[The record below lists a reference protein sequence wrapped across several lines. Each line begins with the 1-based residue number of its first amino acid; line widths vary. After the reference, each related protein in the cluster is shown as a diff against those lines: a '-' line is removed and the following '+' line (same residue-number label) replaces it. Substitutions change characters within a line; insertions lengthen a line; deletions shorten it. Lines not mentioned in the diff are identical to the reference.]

1 MQSAAPPVR
10 REHVPLGIAYMV
22 GATLLFSAAGAIT
35 KWTIA
40 TYPVGEVG
48 FVRQVFST
56 LLCTMMILPRTG
68 MAVFRTRRPG
78 AHAMRG
84 LSQFTSQMCL
94 IIALTMM
101 PLGSAMSIS
110 FSAPLFAVMIAVVF
124 FGERVGIHRAAAL
137 LVGFAGVLLITEP
150 RGGAVELGAV
160 FALLN
165 AIIYASVTVA
175 VRRMSA
181 TESADT
187 LTMYQMVALTLLMAA
202 LLPLGWKTPTSFDLG
217 LLALCGL
224 SNGLGQ
230 FWWTKA
236 LSLAPAPAIMPF
248 YYLSLAW
255 AIGFGFLIW
264 GDVPSHALIMGAG
277 VIVVSGLYLIW
288 QETIERRRTVA
299 LRQRSIEAE
308 TGK

>member
-1 MQSAAPPVR
+1 MQKTAPPVR

-35 KWTIA
+35 KWALA
-40 TYPVGEVG
+40 TYPAGEVG

-56 LLCTMMILPRTG
+56 LLCSVMILPRTG
-68 MAVFRTRRPG
+68 FAVFHTRRPG

-84 LSQFTSQMCL
+84 LSQFISQMCL

-110 FSAPLFAVMIAVVF
+110 FSAPLFAVLIAVVF
-124 FGERVGIHRAAAL
+124 FGERVGIHRALAL
-137 LVGFAGVLLITEP
+137 LVGFVGVLLITDP
-150 RGGAVELGAV
+150 HGADGLRLGAM

-175 VRRMSA
+175 VRRMSS

-187 LTMYQMVALTLLMAA
+187 LTMYQMVALLLLMAS
-202 LLPLGWKTPTSFDLG
+202 LLPLGYVQPTPFDLG
-217 LLALCGL
+217 LLAVCGF

-264 GDVPSHALIMGAG
+264 GDVPSQSLIAGAA

-288 QETIERRRTVA
+288 RETIERK
-299 LRQRSIEAE
+299 RSLQGLNLTAE
-308 TGK
+308 ER

>member
-1 MQSAAPPVR
+1 MQTSVPPAR
-10 REHVPLGIAYMV
+10 REHVPLGIAYMI

-35 KWTIA
+35 KWSLE
-40 TYPVGEVG
+40 TYPAGEVG

-56 LLCTMMILPRTG
+56 LLCTAMILPRTG
-68 MAVFRTRRPG
+68 LAVFRTARPG
-78 AHAMRG
+78 AHVMRG
-84 LSQFTSQMCL
+84 FSQFTSQMCL
-94 IIALTMM
+94 IIALSLM

-110 FSAPLFAVMIAVVF
+110 FSAPLFAVFIAVVF
-124 FGERVGIHRAAAL
+124 FRERVGVHRAGAL
-137 LVGFAGVLLITEP
+137 LLGFAGVLLITEP
-150 RGGAVELGAV
+150 QGGGVHLGAV

-187 LTMYQMVALTLLMAA
+187 LTMYQMVALTLLMAS
-202 LLPLGWKTPTSFDLG
+202 LLPLGWVTPTAFDLG
-217 LLALCGL
+217 LLAVCGL

-236 LSLAPAPAIMPF
+236 LSLAPASAIMPF

-264 GDVPSHALIMGAG
+264 GDVPSQSLLAGAV

-288 QETIERRRTVA
+288 RETLERKRRVA
-299 LRQRSIEAE
+299 R
-308 TGK
+308 

>member
-1 MQSAAPPVR
+1 MTEKAAAPTR
-10 REHVPLGIAYMV
+10 REHVPLGIAYMI
-22 GATLLFSAAGAIT
+22 GATILFSAAGAIT
-35 KWTIA
+35 KWAVA

-48 FVRQVFST
+48 FIRQVVST
-56 LLCTMMILPRTG
+56 LLCAAMIMPRTG
-68 MAVFRTRRPG
+68 FAVFRTQRLG

-84 LSQFTSQMCL
+84 FSQFTSQMCL
-94 IIALTMM
+94 IIALTML
-101 PLGSAMSIS
+101 PLGAAMSIS
-110 FSAPLFAVMIAVVF
+110 FSAPLFAVLIAVVLYR
-124 FGERVGIHRAAAL
+124 ERVGLYRGIAL
-137 LVGFAGVLLITEP
+137 LVGFVGVLLITEP
-150 RGGAVELGAV
+150 RSGGVEFGTV

-187 LTMYQMVALTLLMAA
+187 LTMYQMVALLVLMAS
-202 LLPLGWKTPTSFDLG
+202 LLPLGFVTPTPADLG
-217 LLALCGL
+217 LLALCGV

-255 AIGFGFLIW
+255 AIGFGFVIW
-264 GDVPSHALIMGAG
+264 GDVPTRALLIGAA

-288 QETIERRRTVA
+288 RETLERRRLA
-299 LRQRSIEAE
+299 AR
-308 TGK
+308 